1 MLGFLNGRVLLG
13 IDFPWTSAHP
23 KQGINSTESNPAEMR
38 MTLSRLPTLLFIS
51 VPLLFY
57 FSFF

>member
-23 KQGINSTESNPAEMR
+23 KQGINSTETSEGGDDEHRCQHIKTPVKDNAKDHR
-38 MTLSRLPTLLFIS
+38 K
-51 VPLLFY
+51 
-57 FSFF
+57 